1 MLKEL
6 MQFSDYRVKSDFS
19 DEKFREYFE
28 LQKQKLEEK
37 FNTTF
42 DIEDISDTWN
52 SRYPIIK
59 LEEPKLDPDSVKID
73 FMAEEKNIK
82 KEGFL
87 KRLFKRKNEHLVN
100 RIAEKNDEK
109 TNFQIE
115 INFQSENTEKIK
127 NPVSKFN
134 KNRDS
139 IEK

>member
-1 MLKEL
+1 
-6 MQFSDYRVKSDFS
+6 
-19 DEKFREYFE
+19 
-28 LQKQKLEEK
+28 
-37 FNTTF
+37 
-42 DIEDISDTWN
+42 
-52 SRYPIIK
+52 
-59 LEEPKLDPDSVKID
+59 
-73 FMAEEKNIK
+73 MAEEKNIK